1 MATATK
7 KEGERYIEAVGRR
20 KTAIARAR
28 ITPSSKSSVV
38 VNGKDINAYF
48 VTEPLRA
55 TAMEAFLKVP
65 IAGQFVAQVVV
76 RGGGIAGQAVAV
88 RHAISRALIEHDI
101 NLRGALK
108 KEGFLKRD
116 PRAKERKKPG
126 LVKARKRKQWS
137 KR

>member
-1 MATATK
+1 MATTK
-7 KEGERYIEAVGRR
+7 TKDEKYIESVGRR

-28 ITPSSKSSVV
+28 LTPSARTIVS
-38 VNGKDINAYF
+38 INNKEAAAYF
-48 VTEPLRA
+48 PTSALREAALEP
-55 TAMEAFLKVP
+55 FLKVSLP
-65 IAGQFVAQVVV
+65 TQFAVTVVV
-76 RGGGIAGQAVAV
+76 SGGGIAGQAIAV
-88 RHAISRALIEHDI
+88 RHAISRALIDFDVA
-101 NLRGALK
+101 LRGTLK

>member
-7 KEGERYIEAVGRR
+7 YIEAVGRR
-20 KTAIARAR
+20 KQASARVR
-28 ITPSSKSSVV
+28 ITPNSAKSEAII
-38 VNGKDINAYF
+38 NDKDINDYF
-48 VTEPLRA
+48 PLKAHQVRALEPLLKA
-55 TAMEAFLKVP
+55 TTGGAFAVS
-65 IAGQFVAQVVV
+65 AHVV
-76 RGGGIAGQAVAV
+76 GGGVAGQADAV
-88 RHAISRALIEHDI
+88 RLGIARALIEYDI

-108 KEGFLKRD
+108 AEGMLKRD

>member
-1 MATATK
+1 MATKTTEK
-7 KEGERYIEAVGRR
+7 YIESVGRR

-28 ITPSSKSSVV
+28 LTPSTRTTVL
-38 VNGKDINAYF
+38 VNNKESEAYF
-48 VTEPLRA
+48 NTPSLREAALEP
-55 TAMEAFLKVP
+55 FLKVSLP
-65 IAGQFVAQVVV
+65 TQFTVTVTVS
-76 RGGGIAGQAVAV
+76 GGGIAGQAIAV
-88 RHAISRALIEHDI
+88 RHAISRALIDFDI
-101 NLRGALK
+101 SLRGILK